1 MAADDQEKT
10 EKATP
15 KRREEAR
22 QKGQVVTS
30 RELSSA
36 LLILFAVLIFKNL
49 GFDLMLGLKTSMAQ
63 SFSTLTPDA
72 MTQAQFTPFMHDL
85 MIRILVMT
93 LPILLLIAFVGGASV
108 VVQHGVL
115 FTTQALMPDWSR
127 INPLSGF
134 ARIFSIES
142 VMNGSKTF
150 FKFLVIGAVAY
161 FAIISKLPEVL
172 ELSRMT
178 PGAILGLS
186 GDLIASLV
194 LRCGAVVAVI
204 GGADYAFQWW
214 SFEKKLRMSKQEIK
228 EENKQTEGTPQ
239 VKSRIRHLQREM
251 ARNRMMADV
260 PNADVVITSGGVS
273 VGEADFVKETLDK
286 LGQVEFWKVA
296 MKPGRPLAFGKI
308 KNACFFGLPGNPVSV
323 MVTFYQFV
331 QPALRKM
338 MGESQTETITMKV
351 PSASRLKKRPGRLE
365 YQRGIM
371 ERDKQ
376 GQLVVRKT
384 GAQGSGI
391 LSSMSQAN
399 CFIILPIESSTVEI
413 GSLVDVQPFFGLV

>member
-1 MAADDQEKT
+1 MPADDQEKT

-49 GFDLMLGLKTSMAQ
+49 GLDLILGLKTSMAQ

-72 MTQAQFTPFMHDL
+72 ITQAQFTPFMRDL
-85 MIRILVMT
+85 MIKIFVMS
-93 LPILLLIAFVGGASV
+93 LPILFLIAFVGGVSV

-134 ARIFSIES
+134 ARMFSIES
-142 VMNGSKTF
+142 LMNGSKTF

-161 FAIISKLPEVL
+161 FAFVNKLPEML

-186 GDLIASLV
+186 GDMIASLV

-239 VKSRIRHLQREM
+239 VKSRIRNLQREM

-260 PNADVVITSGGVS
+260 PNADLVITNPTHLAIALSYK
-273 VGEADFVKETLDK
+273 AETMAAP
-286 LGQVEFWKVA
+286 KV
-296 MKPGRPLAFGKI
+296 LAK
-308 KNACFFGLPGNPVSV
+308 
-323 MVTFYQFV
+323 
-331 QPALRKM
+331 
-338 MGESQTETITMKV
+338 
-351 PSASRLKKRPGRLE
+351 
-365 YQRGIM
+365 
-371 ERDKQ
+371 
-376 GQLVVRKT
+376 
-384 GAQGSGI
+384 GSGYVAEKIRAVAREHGIAIIENKPVARSLFKTVEVGQFIPASIYRAVAEI
-391 LSSMSQAN
+391 LSYVYKLKGKRA
-399 CFIILPIESSTVEI
+399 
-413 GSLVDVQPFFGLV
+413 

>member
-49 GFDLMLGLKTSMAQ
+49 GLDLILGLKTSMAQ
-63 SFSTLTPDA
+63 GFSSLASDVMTP
-72 MTQAQFTPFMHDL
+72 TQFTLFMRDL
-85 MIRILVMT
+85 MIRILVIS

-115 FTTQALMPDWSR
+115 FSTQALMPDWGR

-134 ARIFSIES
+134 ARIFSIDS
-142 VMNGSKTF
+142 LMNGSKTF
-150 FKFLVIGAVAY
+150 LKFLVISVVAY
-161 FAIISKLPEVL
+161 FAIMNRLSEVL

-178 PGAILGLS
+178 PGAILTLS
-186 GDLIASLV
+186 GDIIASLV

-228 EENKQTEGTPQ
+228 DENKQTEGAPQ
-239 VKSRIRHLQREM
+239 VKARIRNLQREM

-260 PNADVVITSGGVS
+260 SDADVVITNPTHLAIALSYK
-273 VGEADFVKETLDK
+273 AETMAAP
-286 LGQVEFWKVA
+286 KV
-296 MKPGRPLAFGKI
+296 LAK
-308 KNACFFGLPGNPVSV
+308 
-323 MVTFYQFV
+323 
-331 QPALRKM
+331 
-338 MGESQTETITMKV
+338 
-351 PSASRLKKRPGRLE
+351 
-365 YQRGIM
+365 
-371 ERDKQ
+371 
-376 GQLVVRKT
+376 
-384 GAQGSGI
+384 GSGYVAEKIRTVAREHGIPVIENKPVARSLFKIVEVGQFIPASIYRAVAEI
-391 LSSMSQAN
+391 LSYVYK
-399 CFIILPIESSTVEI
+399 LK
-413 GSLVDVQPFFGLV
+413 GLKA